1 MSNKDLITDK
11 QFNRVMLGII
21 FILIP
26 IVFAIATQ
34 SWVLVLIIMIT
45 LFPFLFITSFKKSDD
60 KKDKSP

>member
-11 QFNRVMLGII
+11 QFNRIMLGII
-21 FILIP
+21 FVLIP